1 MAEPKQLPSVS
12 DGPNDTEIRIHA
24 TIRMRIP
31 ARKRKEA
38 LVILRSMIERI
49 KLEAGCVS
57 CRLYQEIKGGRA
69 LMIEEIWANNEG
81 LQRHL
86 RSATFRNILL
96 VVEMA
101 SQTPEIRFDR
111 ISYSTGID
119 TIEQARDQ
127 VDPDSGASLRQPPS

>member
-1 MAEPKQLPSVS
+1 LAESGQLPP
-12 DGPNDTEIRIHA
+12 DLEGPKDKRIRIHA
-24 TIRMRIP
+24 TFRMVIP
-31 ARKRKEA
+31 VRKRKEA

-57 CRLYQEIKGGRA
+57 CRLYQEITGGRA
-69 LMIEEIWANNEG
+69 LMIEEIWASKEG

-111 ISYSTGID
+111 ISHSTGID
-119 TIEQARDQ
+119 SIAQARGQ
-127 VDPDSGASLRQPPS
+127 GDPNSGASLREPFS

>member
-1 MAEPKQLPSVS
+1 LAEPRQLPPVS
-12 DGPNDTEIRIHA
+12 EGPNDTEIRIHA
-24 TIRMRIP
+24 TFRMLIP

-49 KLEAGCVS
+49 KLEAGCIS
-57 CRLYQEIKGGRA
+57 CRLYQEIKGARA
-69 LMIEEIWANNEG
+69 LMIEEIWASREG

-111 ISYSTGID
+111 ISHSTGID
-119 TIEQARDQ
+119 TIEQARD
-127 VDPDSGASLRQPPS
+127 

>member
-1 MAEPKQLPSVS
+1 LAEPRQLPSFS
-12 DGPNDTEIRIHA
+12 AGPNDTEIRIHA
-24 TIRMRIP
+24 TFRMVIP
-31 ARKRKEA
+31 ASKRKEA

-49 KLEAGCVS
+49 KLEADCVS
-57 CRLYQEIKGGRA
+57 CRLYQQITGGRA
-69 LMIEEIWANNEG
+69 LMIEEIWASKKG

-119 TIEQARDQ
+119 TIAQARGQ
-127 VDPDSGASLRQPPS
+127 GDPNTGASLREPFS